1 MHQDLWTL
9 EELIRKKQQS
19 VNRLDDEL
27 FQEIERQRVIEELMD
42 GMSLT
47 SSRQ

>member
-9 EELIRKKQQS
+9 EELIRKKQET

>member
-1 MHQDLWTL
+1 MDQDLWTL